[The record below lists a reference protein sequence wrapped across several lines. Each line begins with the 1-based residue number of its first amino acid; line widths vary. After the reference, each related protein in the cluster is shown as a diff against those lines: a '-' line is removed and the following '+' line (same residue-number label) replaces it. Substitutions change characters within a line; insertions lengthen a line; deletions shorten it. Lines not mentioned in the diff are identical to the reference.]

1 LTILAPLVKSRD
13 KREKMLVK
21 INMKNLRWVVAAV
34 WAVWLGGCASLEQER
49 RYAALAEAQRFADIF
64 PAPDFYRQFSAL
76 DEAYDYINT
85 ASIKF
90 ARSIGNKRR
99 EKGLGAKLIGPPLPV
114 HIPVAVVCLIRA
126 SDGVGNSIDLSGKD
140 KPMDTALQQAEDAI
154 LVFLVFAG
162 DRAASISRFYL
173 DPKWSGYSNGNAQIQ
188 RFTVW
193 ENTYETDYPV
203 GWGIEKAFQYVRGE
217 IN

>member
-1 LTILAPLVKSRD
+1 LTILAPLVKTRD
-13 KREKMLVK
+13 KGRKMLVK
-21 INMKNLRWVVAAV
+21 INIKNPMKNLCWVVAAV
-34 WAVWLGGCASLEQER
+34 LAVWLGGCASLEQER
-49 RYAALAEAQRFADIF
+49 RYAALAEEQSFTDIF

-114 HIPVAVVCLIRA
+114 YIPVAVVCLIRA
-126 SDGVGNSIDLSGKD
+126 SDGIGNSIDLSGKD

-173 DPKWSGYSNGNAQIQ
+173 DPKQI
-188 RFTVW
+188 RRT
-193 ENTYETDYPV
+193 
-203 GWGIEKAFQYVRGE
+203 
-217 IN
+217 